1 MMRKYIL
8 KIILTLVLINS
19 EIFAFSTDQPIAEPH
34 ADLRSHYPVFSVEMV
49 ESGRF
54 FFLEKTAN
62 GEYFLRQRFK
72 DEDHLLKIAGREAS
86 RIDRAFSAN
95 FLSCQFEIPE
105 TDGEC
110 KVTLRL
116 KLHGDGI
123 QLCLKDEQKTRKMN
137 SFIDAELMPHFL
149 KN

>member
-1 MMRKYIL
+1 MLYSAQMKLMDARTAA
-8 KIILTLVLINS
+8 KI
-19 EIFAFSTDQPIAEPH
+19 
-34 ADLRSHYPVFSVEMV
+34 ADLDIDEQLALAKVKPGDEMGRRKVSKDFADQRSDIQDS
-49 ESGRF
+49 
-54 FFLEKTAN
+54 AN
-62 GEYFLRQRFK
+62 VDK
-72 DEDHLLKIAGREAS
+72 
-86 RIDRAFSAN
+86 AFSAN

-105 TDGEC
+105 TKGEC